1 MIEETKNYVEAN
13 FPGAVVRYGDSV
25 TGDTPVLTR
34 VDGIISLRSMD
45 SFGYRCAASGYGAP
59 SGTSSTKAHSM
70 NRRWYTDGTK
80 EFANLLGVEAW
91 TERGWTRVHTVI
103 RHRTHKRIFEVLR
116 FCAFRHKSLRR

>member
-45 SFGYRCAASGYGAP
+45 SFGY
-59 SGTSSTKAHSM
+59 
-70 NRRWYTDGTK
+70 RWYTDGTK